1 VIPEMTYN
9 NNNDFESSNNS
20 STIYTDKDY
29 EKITGGKY
37 GKEIFVPHD
46 ESNNANNSIIFSAV
60 LDEEE
65 LISKIHTNDVVEYFF
80 KMVKKT
86 VKCEDV
92 LVRQIGYTGLS
103 SYIEDDPINLGIMA
117 PTSEGKTYP
126 VEETLKF
133 FPKDDVYKIGSMS
146 AKVLVRKKGVLVNK
160 NLEPIEEK
168 LKTLYKNKAKTKDQ
182 DEKDQISDEIDKLY
196 DDAKTLIDLRGK
208 ILVFLEPPDK
218 EVWTIL
224 KPILSHDSPEIEYP
238 FVNQTDR
245 EGHQTK
251 DVVVRGWPSCI
262 FCSARDESKWDMWP
276 EIKSRFLISSPNMIP
291 QKYQE
296 SKELISIRKGF
307 PNLIQQQIV
316 LSDNE
321 IELARDCILLIKQ
334 KITELRS
341 KNNKDGKISIWIP
354 YAKLLEK
361 ELPAT
366 KGTDVRLVKR
376 IFSLL
381 NVVPIVKFNLRKMLI
396 LCSTGDEYKEEEEE
410 TSVIADLD
418 DLKEVLS
425 INQNFEGIPKYKIEF
440 FNDVFYPCFKSKNEV
455 PDSSKDGSKQE
466 DRIAVTARQLCDA
479 FKKVKGK
486 SITTDN
492 LKKTYLDELM
502 SNGLIDYDKSNID
515 AKQYIYYPI
524 VEPFASPTATSDAIV
539 VAENEEK
546 SLSLL
551 SNSDQFDNVSQYS
564 SSIYEKITK
573 NIIETWLFYEIMRLL
588 CYRID
593 TDSIQGPLA
602 DYLNNSEEFRI
613 LDNASTNTTTN
624 TLNYSQVPQEEDRC
638 CCYDNNHNYYPNSNR
653 LTIRQFTKYYTS
665 AYSFYRFDNKRSPN
679 IAPFGKISLI
689 KSNLAKFD
697 NKDIITKNIAE
708 EKISNTIIQTQ
719 ESPSSLISCHYCNY
733 THNDEKEV
741 ERHSV
746 ISHPG
751 KPARPDPEMLKLLQ
765 EQQQNEKK
773 EDTKEEEEEDD
784 DDDAEVLIE

>member
-1 VIPEMTYN
+1 MSFN
-9 NNNDFESSNNS
+9 KNDDFEDSNTS
-20 STIYTDKDY
+20 IYTDEDY
-29 EKITGGKY
+29 EKLTEGKY
-37 GKEIFVPHD
+37 GKEIFVPHN
-46 ESNNANNSIIFSAV
+46 ESNDNNGMIFSATAG
-60 LDEEE
+60 LDEQE
-65 LISKIHTNDVVEYFF
+65 LVTQTHTEDIVEYFF
-80 KMVKKT
+80 KTVKKT

-92 LVRQIGYTGLS
+92 LVRQIGYTALS
-103 SYIEDDPINLGIMA
+103 SYIEDDPLNLGIMA

-160 NLEPIEEK
+160 NLEPIEQK
-168 LKTLYKNKAKTKDQ
+168 IKGLYKQKCKAKDQ
-182 DEKDQISDEIDKLY
+182 DEKDQISDEIEKLY
-196 DDAKTLIDLRGK
+196 EDAKTLIDLRGK

-218 EVWTIL
+218 EVWAIL

-296 SKELISIRKGF
+296 SKELISIRKGL

-316 LSDNE
+316 ISDNE
-321 IELARDCILLIKQ
+321 IELAKDCILLIKQ

-341 KNNKDGKISIWIP
+341 KSNTNGNKISIWIP
-354 YAKLLEK
+354 YANLLEK

-381 NVVPIVKFNLRKMLI
+381 NIVPIVKFNLRKMLV
-396 LCSTGDEYKEEEEE
+396 LGGGYEEE

-425 INQNFEGIPKYKIEF
+425 ITQNFEGIPKYKIEF
-440 FNDVFYPCFKSKNEV
+440 FNNVFYPGYKAKNDT
-455 PDSSKDGSKQE
+455 PDSSKDDTKQE
-466 DRIAVTARQLCDA
+466 DRVAVTARQLCDA

-524 VEPFASPTATSDAIV
+524 VDPLSSVIEIS
-539 VAENEEK
+539 EK
-546 SLSLL
+546 DESLLSLL
-551 SNSDQFDNVSQYS
+551 SNSDQFDKVSQYS
-564 SSIYEKITK
+564 STIYEKIIK
-573 NIIETWLFYEIMRLL
+573 NVSETWLFSELMGLL
-588 CYRID
+588 QYR
-593 TDSIQGPLA
+593 TVMNSIQGPLA
-602 DYLNNSEEFRI
+602 DFLNNNEEFKI
-613 LDNASTNTTTN
+613 LDNNYQEIASSTTTTTSNTTKTILTIDDDVIKAETN
-624 TLNYSQVPQEEDRC
+624 ENGECCWCNDLNNDKIIY
-638 CCYDNNHNYYPNSNR
+638 NNARSKR
-653 LTIRQFTKYYTS
+653 LTFRQFTKKYL
-665 AYSFYRFDNKRSPN
+665 AYSSYRFDNKTSPN
-679 IAPFGKISLI
+679 IAHFGKISPI

-697 NKDIITKNIAE
+697 NNDMIISKNIE
-708 EKISNTIIQTQ
+708 DEKVSNTTSRGEQLEALSSFSAQ
-719 ESPSSLISCHYCNY
+719 SSSSPSVIPCVHCSYQGKSEN
-733 THNDEKEV
+733 EV
-741 ERHSV
+741 LTHSV
-746 ISHPG
+746 NAHPG
-751 KPARPDPEMLKLLQ
+751 KPARPNPKLLELMQ
-765 EQQQNEKK
+765 KENKDEK
-773 EDTKEEEEEDD
+773 
-784 DDDAEVLIE
+784 

>member
-1 VIPEMTYN
+1 MTYN
-9 NNNDFESSNNS
+9 NNDDFEDSDGSS
-20 STIYTDKDY
+20 IYTDEDY
-29 EKITGGKY
+29 EKLTEGTY
-37 GKEIFVPHD
+37 GKEIFVPND
-46 ESNNANNSIIFSAV
+46 ESNNTNSITFSAV
-60 LDEEE
+60 LDEQE
-65 LISKIHTNDVVEYFF
+65 LRSKIDTNDVVEYFF
-80 KMVKKT
+80 KTIKKT

-146 AKVLVRKKGVLVNK
+146 AKVLVRKKGILVNK

-168 LKTLYKNKAKTKDQ
+168 LKALHKQKYKTKDQ
-182 DEKDQISDEIDKLY
+182 DEKDQISEEIDKLY
-196 DDAKTLIDLRGK
+196 EDAKTLIDLRGK

-238 FVNQTDR
+238 FVNQTDK

-296 SKELISIRKGF
+296 SKELISIRKGL

-341 KNNKDGKISIWIP
+341 KNGNNKISIWIP
-354 YAKLLEK
+354 YANLLEK

-381 NVVPIVKFNLRKMLI
+381 NVVPIVKFNLRKI
-396 LCSTGDEYKEEEEE
+396 LVLSTGDGYKEEEEE

-425 INQNFEGIPKYKIEF
+425 ITQNFEGIPKYKIEF
-440 FNDVFYPCFKSKNEV
+440 FNNIFYPCYKAKNDV
-455 PDSSKDGSKQE
+455 PDSSKDGTKQE
-466 DRIAVTARQLCDA
+466 DRIAVTARQLCDT

-486 SITTDN
+486 AITTDN

-524 VEPFASPTATSDAIV
+524 VEPLSTSVIQISSTEV
-539 VAENEEK
+539 IEK
-546 SLSLL
+546 DKQSLSLL

-564 SSIYEKITK
+564 STIYEKITK
-573 NIIETWLFYEIMRLL
+573 NISESWLFSEIMRLL
-588 CYRID
+588 RYRID
-593 TDSIQGPLA
+593 IDSIQGPLA
-602 DYLNNSEEFRI
+602 DFLNNHDEFKI
-613 LDNASTNTTTN
+613 LDNTTN
-624 TLNYSQVPQEEDRC
+624 TNTVLNYSNRKEKDEGGEGC
-638 CCYDNNHNYYPNSNR
+638 CCSNINNNQFNSDINR
-653 LTIRQFTKYYTS
+653 LTIRQFIKYYIAVYPS
-665 AYSFYRFDNKRSPN
+665 YRFDNKRSPN
-679 IAPFGKISLI
+679 IAHFGKISLI

-697 NKDIITKNIAE
+697 NKDIITKNIQD
-708 EKISNTIIQTQ
+708 EKISNTILKEQL
-719 ESPSSLISCHYCNY
+719 EPSSLSSSSTTTTTEQSSLIPCNHCSY
-733 THNDEKEV
+733 QGKSEHEV
-741 ERHSV
+741 LVHSV
-746 ISHPG
+746 NTHPG
-751 KPARPDPEMLKLLQ
+751 LPARPDHNLLELIKGDDNE
-765 EQQQNEKK
+765 EQN
-773 EDTKEEEEEDD
+773 
-784 DDDAEVLIE
+784 VS